1 MPVITPVDAA
11 NRRRV
16 TSWCG
21 AERTGPAELACIVRI
36 VYYVY
41 MPLPRPLCT
50 RVSREVELELE
61 RVFLEQQWAPSEGL
75 RGILLEWLA
84 VRKFSQI
91 EFRETRAG
99 RRAALRGGPE
109 VWEVAAAAG
118 PSGAMSAAVGQRFAG
133 TRTEALE
140 EALAYAREYA
150 DQIDPIVA
158 REERLARL

>member
-1 MPVITPVDAA
+1 
-11 NRRRV
+11 
-16 TSWCG
+16 
-21 AERTGPAELACIVRI
+21 
-36 VYYVY
+36 

-50 RVSREVELELE
+50 RLSREVESELE
-61 RVFLEQQWAPSEGL
+61 RIFFEQQWTPSEGL
-75 RGILLEWLA
+75 RTILREWLS
-84 VRKFSQI
+84 VQRFPQI

-118 PSGAMSAAVGQRFAG
+118 PGRAMSAAVGQRFAG

-140 EALAYAREYA
+140 DALAYAKAYA
-150 DQIDPIVA
+150 DEIDPIIA

>member
-1 MPVITPVDAA
+1 
-11 NRRRV
+11 
-16 TSWCG
+16 
-21 AERTGPAELACIVRI
+21 
-36 VYYVY
+36 

-50 RVSREVELELE
+50 RLSREVESELE
-61 RVFLEQQWAPSEGL
+61 RIFFEQQWTPSEGL
-75 RGILLEWLA
+75 RTILREWLS
-84 VRKFSQI
+84 VQRFPGI

-118 PSGAMSAAVGQRFAG
+118 PGRAMSAAVGQRFAG

-140 EALAYAREYA
+140 EALAYAKAYA
-150 DQIDPIVA
+150 DEIDPIIA

>member
-1 MPVITPVDAA
+1 
-11 NRRRV
+11 
-16 TSWCG
+16 
-21 AERTGPAELACIVRI
+21 
-36 VYYVY
+36 

-50 RVSREVELELE
+50 RVSREVESELE
-61 RVFLEQQWAPSEGL
+61 RVFLEQQWTPSEGL
-75 RGILLEWLA
+75 RNILLEWLA
-84 VRKFSQI
+84 LGRFPQI

-118 PSGAMSAAVGQRFAG
+118 PGRAMSAAVGQRFAG

-140 EALAYAREYA
+140 EALAFAKEHA
-150 DQIDPIVA
+150 DRIDPIVA

>member
-1 MPVITPVDAA
+1 
-11 NRRRV
+11 
-16 TSWCG
+16 
-21 AERTGPAELACIVRI
+21 
-36 VYYVY
+36 

-50 RVSREVELELE
+50 RLSREVESELE
-61 RVFLEQQWAPSEGL
+61 RIFFEQQWTPSEGL
-75 RGILLEWLA
+75 RAILREWLS
-84 VRKFSQI
+84 VQRFPQI

-118 PSGAMSAAVGQRFAG
+118 PGRAMSAAVGQRFAG

-140 EALAYAREYA
+140 EALAYAKAYA
-150 DQIDPIVA
+150 DEIDPIIA

>member
-1 MPVITPVDAA
+1 
-11 NRRRV
+11 
-16 TSWCG
+16 
-21 AERTGPAELACIVRI
+21 
-36 VYYVY
+36 

-50 RVSREVELELE
+50 RLSREVESELE
-61 RVFLEQQWAPSEGL
+61 RIFFEQQWTPSEGL
-75 RGILLEWLA
+75 RTILREWLS
-84 VRKFSQI
+84 VQRFPQI

-118 PSGAMSAAVGQRFAG
+118 PGRAMSAAVGQRFAG

-140 EALAYAREYA
+140 EALAYAKAYA
-150 DQIDPIVA
+150 DEIDPIIA

>member
-1 MPVITPVDAA
+1 
-11 NRRRV
+11 
-16 TSWCG
+16 
-21 AERTGPAELACIVRI
+21 
-36 VYYVY
+36 
-41 MPLPRPLCT
+41 MPLPRPLCA
-50 RVSREVELELE
+50 RLPREIESELE
-61 RVFLEQQWAPSEGL
+61 RVFDEQQWSPSEGL
-75 RGILLEWLA
+75 RRIIQEWLSA
-84 VRKFSQI
+84 ERYPRI

-118 PSGAMSAAVGQRFAG
+118 PARAMSAAVGQRFAG

-150 DQIDPIVA
+150 GQIDPIIA